1 LLLKGLGFIE
11 GQADRY
17 PEFVCIPV
25 WEKNL
30 PKIKMSTF
38 TDNLPF
44 PMEDTEYTRN
54 VKDAV
59 NLPQGSHMVILF
71 NNCYSGEKLRP
82 GFGFSAWIS
91 HGERVMVFDTGSDA
105 RTLTEN
111 IGLLGLDT
119 RKVTD
124 IFISHNH
131 WDHVYGLAG
140 LARLL
145 EYRVRAFVPAS
156 AEESIQQQV
165 PGLQVTGVGGFSEL
179 YPGIWTTGEME
190 TTYRDRPLSEQALVL
205 VTSGGLVIVTGCTHP
220 GLERLITQVRSH
232 FPGKNI
238 RLLSGGFHL
247 GGKSESEI
255 EAISDFLKQSGVEKV
270 APSHCTGDLAIE
282 YFRKEWGNHFLQLFL
297 GDFICFV

>member
-1 LLLKGLGFIE
+1 
-11 GQADRY
+11 
-17 PEFVCIPV
+17 
-25 WEKNL
+25 
-30 PKIKMSTF
+30 
-38 TDNLPF
+38 
-44 PMEDTEYTRN
+44 MEDTEYTQN

-119 RKVTD
+119 SKVTD

-165 PGLQVTGVGGFSEL
+165 PGLQVTGVSGFSEL

-270 APSHCTGDLAIE
+270 APSHCSGDLAIE

-297 GDFICFV
+297 GDFVCFV